1 MQSEAA
7 VSSEFPSVIADDA
20 SQPSA
25 YQAALFHLRQGL
37 QALCEL
43 APGKD
48 RETKA
53 AHDEILVLQRQILQL
68 LHLHF
73 SPERETSGARSFGD
87 VLRQRR
93 EEAGLTQAQLA
104 SYANLS
110 ISLIRKLEQG
120 WNMPT
125 RRI

>member
-1 MQSEAA
+1 MQPEVA
-7 VSSEFPSVIADDA
+7 VSSEFPSVIADDT

-43 APGKD
+43 SPGKD
-48 RETKA
+48 QEKKQ
-53 AHDEILVLQRQILQL
+53 AHEEVLVLQRQILQL

-87 VLRQRR
+87 VLRQHCLLYTSPSPRD
-93 EEAGLTQAQLA
+93 
-104 SYANLS
+104 
-110 ISLIRKLEQG
+110 
-120 WNMPT
+120 
-125 RRI
+125 